1 MSVYESRIQGLN
13 EAIEYNKDSFPQIIN
28 RKIVI
33 AEKQIENGEVID
45 AESALEEL
53 RNKYKTKNM

>member
-33 AEKQIENGEVID
+33 AEKQIENGEVLD
-45 AESALEEL
+45 AESALEKL
-53 RNKYKTKNM
+53 SNKYNT

>member
-13 EAIEYNKDSFPQIIN
+13 EAIEYNKDSFPQKIN

-33 AEKQIENGEVID
+33 AEKQIENGEVLD
-45 AESALEEL
+45 AESALEKL
-53 RNKYKTKNM
+53 SNKYKT

>member
-1 MSVYESRIQGLN
+1 MSVYESRIQGLDD
-13 EAIEYNKDSFPQIIN
+13 EIEYNKDSFPQKIN

-45 AESALEEL
+45 AESALKEL

>member
-53 RNKYKTKNM
+53 RNKYKT